1 MKRLA
6 FGLFLLLGNPGL
18 AAAAGESAPPAD
30 DGAGEQPA
38 EAEAPPAE
46 ASEAAAKDELPDLSD
61 EVKEAGSTPKEDAAK
76 AGAAAKRAWDDIVV
90 VPRKAFLK
98 GGRLELAPFTA
109 MSVNDVLIRHYAFG
123 GDMTYY
129 LTDVFSVGLQ
139 GQYFIKERSE
149 RESLVGYQFNRV
161 STLNRFKYS
170 GHLVFGYVPGY
181 GKFGLFNRHIVHWDV
196 SINGG
201 IGMIR
206 TEIIPVLPTDEAF
219 GGYRICPMV
228 GISSR
233 MFITD
238 WLSVSMGLR
247 DYIFLDKF
255 EPLSRH
261 GYPVREGEPTYDP
274 GNPNKTR
281 AMTLDEA
288 KANTSS
294 SLVQNMMVFVSI
306 GFYLPPSFQ
315 YKTPR

>member
-18 AAAAGESAPPAD
+18 AVAAESAAD

-46 ASEAAAKDELPDLSD
+46 SSEPAATDALPDLSD
-61 EVKEAGSTPKEDAAK
+61 EVREAATTPKEDATK

-109 MSVNDVLIRHYAFG
+109 LSVNDVLIRHYSFG

-161 STLNRFKYS
+161 STLNRFKYA

-181 GKFGLFNRHIVHWDV
+181 GKFGLINKHIIHWDV
-196 SINGG
+196 TINGG

-228 GISSR
+228 GLSTR
-233 MFITD
+233 MFVTD

-247 DYIFLDKF
+247 DYIFIDKF
-255 EPLSRH
+255 EPLNRH
-261 GYPVREGEPTYDP
+261 SFADP
-274 GNPNKTR
+274 NDPSNTR
-281 AMTLDEA
+281 AMTLAEA
-288 KANTSS
+288 KAHTSS
-294 SLVQNMMVFVSI
+294 SLVQNMMVFLSI